1 MQPWQYKPAK
11 DLGLPHRERMRSLKR
26 ESGLFSS
33 SLQYVWWTAI
43 RTYLATY
50 HRLSI
55 RGREHLPIHP
65 PFVLVAN
72 HCSHLDVLS
81 LAAALPSRVRRFA
94 LPIAA
99 GDTFF
104 ETPVRSTF
112 SAMML
117 NALPMWRGNCG
128 RHAMEDLRSRLVEGD
143 CVYMLFPE
151 GTRSRS
157 GQMADFKAGLGMI
170 IAATSV
176 PVVPCFLSGTFEAL
190 APHRR
195 VPRMRRISL
204 TIGPPM
210 FFSDTP
216 NNRSGWN
223 KATNDVRLAVSDL
236 SDQSKGP

>member
-1 MQPWQYKPAK
+1 MQPWQYKPAG

-55 RGREHLPIHP
+55 RGREHLPLRP

-72 HCSHLDVLS
+72 HCSHLDVLA
-81 LAAALPSRVRRFA
+81 LAAALPTRMRRFA

-104 ETPVRSTF
+104 ETPVHSTL

-117 NALPMWRGNCG
+117 NALPMWRKNCG
-128 RHAMEDLRSRLVEGD
+128 RHAMDDLRSRLVAGD
-143 CVYMLFPE
+143 CIYLLFPE
-151 GTRSRS
+151 GTRSRT
-157 GQMADFKAGLGMI
+157 GQMGDFKAGLGMV
-170 IAATSV
+170 IAATAI

-190 APHRR
+190 PPQQR
-195 VPRMRRISL
+195 VPRMRKISL
-204 TIGPPM
+204 TIGAPLR
-210 FFSDTP
+210 FHDTA

-223 KATNDVRLAVSDL
+223 QITTDLRLAVAALGDGNEDS
-236 SDQSKGP
+236 